1 MIIIHALS
9 RDIEQ
14 STLLT
19 LANQIARLNKDEQVP
34 VIVNY
39 KVSNTEI
46 ITTELLRE
54 GMITKE
60 TTRVINIPRD
70 LELPELDAKD

>member
-1 MIIIHALS
+1 MIIIHALA

-19 LANQIARLNKDEQVP
+19 VANQLARLNKDEQVP

-46 ITTELLRE
+46 ITTELSRQS
-54 GMITKE
+54 GIIVE
-60 TTRVINIPRD
+60 TTRIISIPRD
-70 LELPELDAKD
+70 LELPELDG